1 MIVSPLETEVEM
13 GVQSFGKFGDATV
26 RIVDAM
32 GCRNLLTT
40 IYQRAEEDIFAQH
53 IELPEELYK

>member
-1 MIVSPLETEVEM
+1 
-13 GVQSFGKFGDATV
+13 
-26 RIVDAM
+26 
-32 GCRNLLTT
+32 LTT